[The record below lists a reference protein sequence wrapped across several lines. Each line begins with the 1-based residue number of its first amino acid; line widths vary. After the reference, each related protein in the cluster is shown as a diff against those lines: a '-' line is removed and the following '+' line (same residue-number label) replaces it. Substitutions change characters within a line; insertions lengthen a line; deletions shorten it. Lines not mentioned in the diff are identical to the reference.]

1 MNIRP
6 MTVTDY
12 EKVHAL
18 WLSCKG
24 MGLNDVDDSK
34 EGITRFLERNP
45 ETCFVAETDDPEP
58 VIAGVIM
65 AGNDGRRGYVYHTA
79 VREDFRRQ
87 GIAAALVDTALAALK
102 GLGISKTALLVFE
115 RNRAANAFWEAMG
128 FEERRDILY
137 RNRAL
142 TEITRIDT

>member
-1 MNIRP
+1 MNIRL

-34 EGITRFLERNP
+34 EGIARFIERNP
-45 ETCFVAETDDPEP
+45 KTCFVAETDDPEP

-65 AGNDGRRGYVYHTA
+65 AGNDGRRGYIYHTA

-128 FEERRDILY
+128 FGERRDILY
-137 RNRAL
+137 RDHAL